1 MKNVMLKIGTF
12 FFKYRNQA
20 FPLIIVA
27 LFVASPPTVT
37 TFGSAQLERWKDAIA
52 LVIIL
57 AGLALRAT
65 VVGYAYIRRGG
76 LNKRVYADDLVTE
89 GMFGVCRNPL
99 YVGNM
104 LVYSGLFLFHGNPV
118 VVVVGCLL
126 FAFIYQCII
135 YAEEEFLANKFGEG
149 YGAYCRDVPRWGLKL
164 SAFSSSTEGMAFNWK
179 RVIAK
184 DYSTM
189 SSTLIAVL
197 ATEFYR
203 VAADTITQQELSYAI
218 VLVALFVAVLAL
230 TGVTSSLKK
239 LGVFKEM
246 TAAHRG

>member
-1 MKNVMLKIGTF
+1 MKNLMLKIGTF

-27 LFVASPPTVT
+27 LFITAPPTT
-37 TFGSAQLERWKDAIA
+37 TVLGNEALEQWKDIGA
-52 LVIIL
+52 LVIII
-57 AGLALRAT
+57 AGLLLRAT
-65 VVGYAYIRRGG
+65 VIGYAYIKRGG
-76 LNKRVYADDLVTE
+76 LNKRVYAKDLVTE

-118 VVVVGCLL
+118 VVVIGCLL
-126 FAFIYQCII
+126 FSFIYQCIV
-135 YAEEEFLANKFGEG
+135 YAEEEFLAGKFGEA
-149 YGAYCRDVPRWGLKL
+149 YSAYCRDVPRWGLKL
-164 SAFSSSTEGMAFNWK
+164 GAFSASTEGMSFNMR

-189 SSTLIAVL
+189 SSTLIALL

-203 VAADTITQQELSYAI
+203 VAADSISDREMSYAI
-218 VLVALFVAVLAL
+218 ALIGLFVVVIAL
-230 TGVTSSLKK
+230 TGLVSSLKK
-239 LGVFKEM
+239 RGVFDELA
-246 TAAHRG
+246 TAH

>member
-1 MKNVMLKIGTF
+1 MKTLMLKIGTF

-20 FPLIIVA
+20 FPLIIAA
-27 LFVASPPTVT
+27 LFISTPPTT
-37 TFGSAQLERWKDAIA
+37 TVLGSEALEAWKNSLAL
-52 LVIIL
+52 LVILI
-57 AGLALRAT
+57 GLLLRAT
-65 VVGYAYIRRGG
+65 VIGYAYIKRGG
-76 LNKRVYADDLVTE
+76 LNKRVYAKDLVTE

-104 LVYSGLFLFHGNPV
+104 LVYSGLFLFHGSPM

-149 YGAYCRDVPRWGLKL
+149 YSAYCRDVPRWGLKL

-197 ATEFYR
+197 VTEFYR
-203 VAADTITQQELSYAI
+203 VAADSVADQDSSYAI
-218 VLVALFVAVLAL
+218 VLAALLGIVVAL
-230 TGVTSSLKK
+230 TGLVSSLKK
-239 LGVFKEM
+239 RGVFDKM
-246 TAAHRG
+246 TTAH